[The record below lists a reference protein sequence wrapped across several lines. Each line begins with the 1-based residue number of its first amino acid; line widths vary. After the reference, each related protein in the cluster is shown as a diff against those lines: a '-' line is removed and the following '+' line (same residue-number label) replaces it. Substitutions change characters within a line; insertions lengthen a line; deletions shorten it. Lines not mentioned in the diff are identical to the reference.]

1 MLRRVERS
9 ISVFLFG
16 IHQPDEVS
24 TGGALRWLW
33 RYITVMGRGLGV
45 GVLILIAFVFIS
57 LAVEHFHPFLG
68 RFYPGCTPELF
79 MPLNLGICWAIGHR
93 SRCDRPRQEAR
104 RCAARP

>member
-1 MLRRVERS
+1 MWRS

-57 LAVEHFHPFLG
+57 LAVEHFHPLLG
-68 RFYPGCTPELF
+68 RFYPGCTPEMF
-79 MPLNLGICWAIGHR
+79 MPLNLGICWLLGIGVVATGL
-93 SRCDRPRQEAR
+93 DKKLD